1 MMKRRRQ
8 EAEEILEENFSGES
22 AESEESAESGESE
35 EGEDLWV
42 AGKLS
47 LEEVLLEEGLS
58 IYSIVLRPNGPGSPV
73 GAFPPYPFL

>member
-8 EAEEILEENFSGES
+8 EAEKILEENFSGES
-22 AESEESAESGESE
+22 AESEESE
-35 EGEDLWV
+35 EGEDLWA

-58 IYSIVLRPNGPGSPV
+58 IYSIVLRPNGPGSPA

>member
-1 MMKRRRQ
+1 MMKRRQ
-8 EAEEILEENFSGES
+8 HEAEKILEENFSGES

-35 EGEDLWV
+35 EGEDLWA

-47 LEEVLLEEGLS
+47 LEEVLS
-58 IYSIVLRPNGPGSPV
+58 IYSIVLRPNGPGSPA